1 MSALCSLL
9 TALYLKPTI
18 SVNFGRISIMAEKR
32 KKTTEKAKV
41 RVRKPE
47 TSVAMSTSMWKYLV
61 PVLAITFV
69 LFLPAL
75 QNGFTN
81 WDDVL
86 YVTSNPLL
94 KSLDAD
100 GLKAIF
106 TTPVVSNYHPLT
118 ILSLAINYQFA
129 ELSPMSYHLTSVLLH
144 VINTGLVF
152 WFIWLLSSGNR
163 WVSAIVA
170 LLFGIHPM
178 HVESVAWISER
189 KDLLYTLFYVAAMI
203 AYVKYVKI
211 RQTKYLIFAT
221 ALGAVSLLCKPAA
234 IVLPLS
240 LLAIDYYLKR
250 EWNWSWVVEKIPMF
264 ILSGIIA
271 YATLAIQVKKAVAS
285 VELYGVLDRICFAG
299 YGVIWYLVKLVV
311 PYPLSA
317 LHPFPT
323 ELNAYYYLATAATI
337 AGVAFLLLKVR
348 NRNYLFGF
356 SFYLINLIL
365 VLQLISIGNAV
376 VAERYTY
383 VPYIGI
389 FFMLAMEVTG
399 GLKNNLSKYKWIIIG
414 IAGVWIAA
422 LAYLTWTR
430 IPVWNNSQVLWE
442 NVLEQY
448 PESPRA
454 WTNKGLDLYDK
465 QVWPEVISHLSKA
478 LESDPNYADAL
489 EWRSRAYFENKEK
502 EKALADAEKLIKLF
516 PQKEAALFVLARAQD
531 ANGQSESAITLY
543 NQLIS
548 RYPDKAEY
556 INNRG
561 VIYFNKQKKYA
572 EAKADFEQAIR
583 INPTSGSYYL
593 NLSRCYYML
602 NEISSAQKFAVKAL
616 ELGTEIDPSFRQ
628 LIGIQ

>member
-1 MSALCSLL
+1 
-9 TALYLKPTI
+9 
-18 SVNFGRISIMAEKR
+18 
-32 KKTTEKAKV
+32 
-41 RVRKPE
+41 
-47 TSVAMSTSMWKYLV
+47 
-61 PVLAITFV
+61 
-69 LFLPAL
+69 
-75 QNGFTN
+75 
-81 WDDVL
+81 
-86 YVTSNPLL
+86 
-94 KSLDAD
+94 
-100 GLKAIF
+100 
-106 TTPVVSNYHPLT
+106 
-118 ILSLAINYQFA
+118 
-129 ELSPMSYHLTSVLLH
+129 
-144 VINTGLVF
+144 
-152 WFIWLLSSGNR
+152 
-163 WVSAIVA
+163 
-170 LLFGIHPM
+170 
-178 HVESVAWISER
+178 
-189 KDLLYTLFYVAAMI
+189 
-203 AYVKYVKI
+203 
-211 RQTKYLIFAT
+211 
-221 ALGAVSLLCKPAA
+221 
-234 IVLPLS
+234 
-240 LLAIDYYLKR
+240 
-250 EWNWSWVVEKIPMF
+250 MF

-502 EKALADAEKLIKLF
+502 KST
-516 PQKEAALFVLARAQD
+516 
-531 ANGQSESAITLY
+531 G
-543 NQLIS
+543 
-548 RYPDKAEY
+548 
-556 INNRG
+556 
-561 VIYFNKQKKYA
+561 
-572 EAKADFEQAIR
+572 
-583 INPTSGSYYL
+583 
-593 NLSRCYYML
+593 RC
-602 NEISSAQKFAVKAL
+602 
-616 ELGTEIDPSFRQ
+616 
-628 LIGIQ
+628 

>member
-1 MSALCSLL
+1 MKEQNKKSNPKP
-9 TALYLKPTI
+9 LKKVP
-18 SVNFGRISIMAEKR
+18 
-32 KKTTEKAKV
+32 KKA
-41 RVRKPE
+41 
-47 TSVAMSTSMWKYLV
+47 SSTMPQPSGWIWLAAI
-61 PVLAITFV
+61 LAITFII
-69 LFLPAL
+69 FLPAL

-94 KSLDAD
+94 KSLNAD

-106 TTPVVSNYHPLT
+106 STPVVSNYHPLT
-118 ILSLAINYQFA
+118 ILSLALNYQFA
-129 ELSPMSYHLTSVLLH
+129 ELNPMSYHLTSVLLH

-163 WVSAIVA
+163 WVSALVA

-189 KDLLYTLFYVAAMI
+189 KDLLYTLFYVGAMS
-203 AYVKYVKI
+203 AYVKYVRI

-221 ALGAVSLLCKPAA
+221 ALGVISLLCKPAA

-250 EWNWSWVVEKIPMF
+250 DWNWSWVIEKIPMF
-264 ILSGIIA
+264 ILSGILA
-271 YATLAIQVKKAVAS
+271 YATLAIQVKRAVAS

-299 YGVIWYLVKLVV
+299 YGVIWYLVKLIV

-317 LHPFPT
+317 LHPFPK
-323 ELNAYYYLATAATI
+323 ELNAYYYLATAASL

-365 VLQLISIGNAV
+365 VLQLISVGNAV

-383 VPYIGI
+383 VPHIGI

-399 GLKNNLSKYKWIIIG
+399 ALKSNLSKYKWIIIAL
-414 IAGVWIAA
+414 AGAWIAV
-422 LAYLTWTR
+422 LAYLTYTR
-430 IPVWNNSQVLWE
+430 ISVWNNSQTLWE

-454 WTNKGLDLYDK
+454 WTNKGLDLYD
-465 QVWPEVISHLSKA
+465 QQQWPEVIAHLSKA
-478 LESDPNYADAL
+478 LETDPNYADAL
-489 EWRSRAYFENKEK
+489 EWRSRAYLENKEK
-502 EKALADAEKLIKLF
+502 EKALADAEKFHKMF

-531 ANGQSESAITLY
+531 ANGQFDSAITLY

-548 RYPDKAEY
+548 SYPDKAEY

-561 VIYFNKQKKYA
+561 VIYFNKLRKYA
-572 EAKADFEQAIR
+572 EAKADFEQAIQ
-583 INPTSGSYYL
+583 INPNSGSYYL
-593 NLSRCYYML
+593 NLSRCYYMQNDVPRAKEYAL
-602 NEISSAQKFAVKAL
+602 KAK
-616 ELGTEIDPSFRQ
+616 ELGVEADASFKN
-628 LIGIQ
+628 LLGIQ